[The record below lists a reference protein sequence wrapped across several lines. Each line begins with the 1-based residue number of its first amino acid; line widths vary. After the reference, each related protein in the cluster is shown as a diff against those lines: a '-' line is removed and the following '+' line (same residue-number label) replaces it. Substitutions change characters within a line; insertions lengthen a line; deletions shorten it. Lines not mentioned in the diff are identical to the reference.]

1 MKDLDFTVL
10 LPFGHL
16 VWGAIGITLKIG
28 ILAFISAV
36 LIAIVVGSLR
46 ARKLPKFFS
55 GLLAAYVEF
64 FRGTPLLV
72 QLFVVYY
79 GLPSFGVVIDP
90 IVASVVTMGFNSGA
104 YLSEVVRAAVLSVD
118 RGQYEA
124 AAVLGYNPL
133 QTTIHVVL
141 PQALR
146 IAVPSFMNGFSSIVK
161 ETSLVSVLPIIEL
174 TKLGN
179 QIYAKTYHPFEI
191 YISLAVLYFIM
202 TYFVT
207 FFAKWVE
214 RRLSVWFS

>member
-1 MKDLDFTVL
+1 MRDLDFSVL
-10 LPFGHL
+10 FPYAHL
-16 VWGAIGITLKIG
+16 VWEAVGITLKIG
-28 ILAFISAV
+28 ILSFITSV
-36 LIAIVVGSLR
+36 CIAIIVGSLR
-46 ARKLPKFFS
+46 ARKLPKVVRFI
-55 GLLAAYVEF
+55 LTAYVEF

-72 QLFVVYY
+72 QLFVIYY
-79 GLPSFGVVIDP
+79 GLPSFGLMIDP
-90 IVASVVTMGFNSGA
+90 IAASVFTMGLNSGS
-104 YLSEVVRAAVLSVD
+104 YLSEVVRAAVMSVD
-118 RGQYEA
+118 KGQYEA
-124 AAVLGYNPL
+124 AAILGYNSL

-191 YISLAVLYFIM
+191 YISLAILYFIM

-207 FFAKWVE
+207 FFAKWIE
-214 RRLSVWFS
+214 RRLSVWFH

>member
-1 MKDLDFTVL
+1 MSHE
-10 LPFGHL
+10 HL
-16 VWGAIGITLKIG
+16 MER
-28 ILAFISAV
+28 
-36 LIAIVVGSLR
+36 LR
-46 ARKLPKFFS
+46 AAIRLPGNLQKSCKFFCR
-55 GLLAAYVEF
+55 GLDIRV
-64 FRGTPLLV
+64 
-72 QLFVVYY
+72 
-79 GLPSFGVVIDP
+79 
-90 IVASVVTMGFNSGA
+90 
-104 YLSEVVRAAVLSVD
+104 SEVVRAAVLSVD

-124 AAVLGYNPL
+124 AAILGYNPL

>member
-104 YLSEVVRAAVLSVD
+104 YLPLR
-118 RGQYEA
+118 
-124 AAVLGYNPL
+124 YNNDKRKKP
-133 QTTIHVVL
+133 
-141 PQALR
+141 
-146 IAVPSFMNGFSSIVK
+146 
-161 ETSLVSVLPIIEL
+161 
-174 TKLGN
+174 
-179 QIYAKTYHPFEI
+179 
-191 YISLAVLYFIM
+191 
-202 TYFVT
+202 
-207 FFAKWVE
+207 
-214 RRLSVWFS
+214 